1 MRKQAIKDLPVICK
15 ACPNYC
21 QKVSNVLTQLLHGS
35 DTLEMSLAQMSLM
48 SMLRVNAKTTLAG
61 IFGQI
66 LEGEE
71 TVRTKAISF
80 LTSKMKVLISE
91 DLLSKD
97 GGEEYFISQ
106 CRKVCYCCIKELR
119 SISVDGQMLIF
130 SVKAKHHI

>member
-1 MRKQAIKDLPVICK
+1 
-15 ACPNYC
+15 
-21 QKVSNVLTQLLHGS
+21 
-35 DTLEMSLAQMSLM
+35 MSLAQMSLM